1 MRYALC
7 QRILLIERLE
17 RLELSGLSEDINQII
32 K

>member
-7 QRILLIERLE
+7 QRILPIE

>member
-7 QRILLIERLE
+7 QRILLIERP
-17 RLELSGLSEDINQII
+17 ELSGLSEDINQII

>member
-7 QRILLIERLE
+7 QRILFIE

>member
-17 RLELSGLSEDINQII
+17 LSDLSEDINQII

>member
-1 MRYALC
+1 MRYAPC
-7 QRILLIERLE
+7 QRILLIE

>member
-17 RLELSGLSEDINQII
+17 LFGLSEDINQIT

>member
-7 QRILLIERLE
+7 QRILRIE

>member
-1 MRYALC
+1 MQYALC
-7 QRILLIERLE
+7 QRILLIE

>member
-7 QRILLIERLE
+7 QWILLIE

>member
-17 RLELSGLSEDINQII
+17 LSGLSKDINQII

>member
-7 QRILLIERLE
+7 QQILLIE
-17 RLELSGLSEDINQII
+17 RLELSGLSKDINQII